1 MKRLGFIIQ
10 KANQKQTQKHKPP
23 APTTRK
29 SPGQIC
35 VSPKRNNSE
44 AKPAKGPEPK
54 QNTHTKTTRFAFDTG
69 GSHRVVKNMHIE
81 TLLLLSAAQQT
92 V

>member
-10 KANQKQTQKHKPP
+10 MANH
-23 APTTRK
+23 
-29 SPGQIC
+29 
-35 VSPKRNNSE
+35 E
-44 AKPAKGPEPK
+44 AKTKEKQQRSKTRKGPEPK

-69 GSHRVVKNMHIE
+69 GSPSVSSKTNKNMHIE
-81 TLLLLSAAQQT
+81 TVLLLSAAQQT

>member
-1 MKRLGFIIQ
+1 M
-10 KANQKQTQKHKPP
+10 ANH
-23 APTTRK
+23 
-29 SPGQIC
+29 
-35 VSPKRNNSE
+35 E
-44 AKPAKGPEPK
+44 AKTKEKQQRSKTRKGPEPK

-69 GSHRVVKNMHIE
+69 GSHRVVKNMHLE